1 MKVRKCLNKIFVRC
15 FYYEDMEINLF
26 RFSLQR
32 SYFFSLLT
40 LVMYDMV
47 LKFLTSPRLKIIT
60 KYVDKK
66 TKSYDN
72 ELNKTKKQKTF
83 EE

>member
-32 SYFFSLLT
+32 SYFFSLLS

>member
-1 MKVRKCLNKIFVRC
+1 
-15 FYYEDMEINLF
+15 MEINLF

-32 SYFFSLLT
+32 SYFFSLLS

-72 ELNKTKKQKTF
+72 ELNKTQKQKTV
-83 EE
+83 ED

>member
-60 KYVDKK
+60 KHVDKK

-72 ELNKTKKQKTF
+72 ELNKTNKQKTF
-83 EE
+83 ED

>member
-72 ELNKTKKQKTF
+72 ELNKTNKQKTF
-83 EE
+83 ED

>member
-32 SYFFSLLT
+32 SYFFSLLS

-72 ELNKTKKQKTF
+72 ELNKTQKQKTF
-83 EE
+83 ED

>member
-32 SYFFSLLT
+32 SYFFSLLS

-72 ELNKTKKQKTF
+72 ELNKTQTQKTF
-83 EE
+83 ED

>member
-72 ELNKTKKQKTF
+72 ELNKTQKQKTF
-83 EE
+83 ED

>member
-32 SYFFSLLT
+32 SYFFSLLS

-72 ELNKTKKQKTF
+72 ELNKTQKQKSF
-83 EE
+83 ED

>member
-32 SYFFSLLT
+32 SYFFSLLS

-72 ELNKTKKQKTF
+72 ELNKMQKQKTF